1 MAVGG
6 ARDTLSGPNQKKQ
19 TSAKK
24 KSPKCN
30 HANGTLREEVRMKSR
45 VSGELMEK
53 KEDNRRVGVAGGL
66 TMRKAEYTTLLA
78 VGMTW
83 PPPRC
88 SGS

>member
-1 MAVGG
+1 
-6 ARDTLSGPNQKKQ
+6 
-19 TSAKK
+19 
-24 KSPKCN
+24 
-30 HANGTLREEVRMKSR
+30 MKSR